1 MSRGQIL
8 FIDDEPRLCE
18 AAAEW
23 LGVSGFA
30 VETFTEPARALAR
43 LPQADFDCVVTDV
56 RMPGMDG
63 LAVLGQITQ
72 FNAELPVVL
81 LTGHGDVPMAVQA
94 MRAGAHDFLEKPYD
108 ADYLVAILDRA
119 VEQRRLKRE
128 LRALRNAVGSE
139 PMLERRLVGVSAP
152 IVALRRQVQQLA
164 DIDVDVLITGET
176 GAGKE
181 VVARALH
188 ETGRRSRGNF
198 VAINCAAIPEAL
210 FESEIFGHERGAF
223 SGAAQTRIG
232 KFEFANGGT
241 VFLDEVESMPLALQA
256 KVLRAIQERV
266 IERLGS
272 NRQIGIDVRFIAA
285 TKTDLAVDSAAG
297 RFRADLFY
305 RLSTVELTVPP
316 LRERR
321 EDVPLLFQLFVADAA
336 RRFGIPAPAISPRDT
351 DRLQMQHWP
360 GNVRELKAV
369 ADRAALGIV
378 KHAPKEG
385 TETSSLSERVARFE
399 ADLIAE
405 ALLES
410 GGVTTDAADRLGVPR
425 RTLNEKILRYGLRG
439 TDT

>member
-30 VETFTEPARALAR
+30 VETFPEPERALAR

-56 RMPGMDG
+56 RMPAMDG

-72 FNAELPVVL
+72 FDAELPVVL

-128 LRALRNAVGSE
+128 LRSLRNAVGSE
-139 PMLERRLVGVSAP
+139 PMLERRLVGISAP

-241 VFLDEVESMPLALQA
+241 VFLDEIESMPLALQA

-266 IERLGS
+266 VERLGS

-297 RFRADLFY
+297 RFRADLYY

-336 RRFGIPAPAISPRDT
+336 RRFGIPAPAINPRDT
-351 DRLQMQHWP
+351 DRLQVQHWP
-360 GNVRELKAV
+360 GNVRELKAI

-378 KHAPKEG
+378 KNARKAG

-399 ADLIAE
+399 AEVIAE

-410 GGVTTDAADRLGVPR
+410 GGVTTDAADRLGLPR
-425 RTLNEKILRYGLRG
+425 RTLNEKILRYGLRE
-439 TDT
+439 TDP

>member
-8 FIDDEPRLCE
+8 FVDDEPKLCE

-23 LGVSGFA
+23 LGVSGFT

-63 LAVLGQITQ
+63 LAVLAQITQ

-81 LTGHGDVPMAVQA
+81 LTGHGDVPMAVEA
-94 MRAGAHDFLEKPYD
+94 MRSGAHDFLEKPYD

-128 LRALRNAVGSE
+128 LRALRNAIGSE
-139 PMLERRLVGVSAP
+139 PMLERRLVGISAP
-152 IVALRRQVQQLA
+152 IAALRKQVEQLA
-164 DIDVDVLITGET
+164 DIDIDVLITGET

-188 ETGRRSRGNF
+188 DTGRRSRGNF

-241 VFLDEVESMPLALQA
+241 VFLDEIESMPLALQA

-272 NRQIGIDVRFIAA
+272 NRQVGIDVRFIAA
-285 TKTDLAVDSAAG
+285 TKTDLSGDSAAG

-336 RRFGIPAPAISPRDT
+336 RRFGIPAPTIRQSDT
-351 DRLQMQHWP
+351 DRLQARPWP
-360 GNVRELKAV
+360 GNVRELKAI
-369 ADRAALGIV
+369 ADRAALGIG
-378 KHAPKEG
+378 KNARNEG
-385 TETSSLSERVARFE
+385 TETSSLSVRVARFE
-399 ADLIAE
+399 AEVIAE
-405 ALLES
+405 ALRDS
-410 GGVTTDAADRLGVPR
+410 GGITTDAADRLGLPR
-425 RTLNEKILRYGLRG
+425 RTLNEKIMRYGLR
-439 TDT
+439 DTGV

>member
-30 VETFTEPARALAR
+30 VETFTEPERALAR

-56 RMPGMDG
+56 RMPAMDG

-72 FNAELPVVL
+72 FDAELPVVL

-128 LRALRNAVGSE
+128 LRSLRNAVGSE
-139 PMLERRLVGVSAP
+139 PMLERRLVGISAP

-241 VFLDEVESMPLALQA
+241 VFLDEIESMPLALQA

-266 IERLGS
+266 VERLGS

-297 RFRADLFY
+297 RFRADLYY

-336 RRFGIPAPAISPRDT
+336 RRFGIPAPAINPRDT
-351 DRLQMQHWP
+351 DRLQVQHWP
-360 GNVRELKAV
+360 GNVRELKAI

-378 KHAPKEG
+378 KNARKAG

-399 ADLIAE
+399 AEVIAE

-410 GGVTTDAADRLGVPR
+410 GGVTTDAADRLGLPR
-425 RTLNEKILRYGLRG
+425 RTLNEKILRYGLRE
-439 TDT
+439 TDP